1 MRTRKR
7 ILFLAVAVFMITNCF
22 LPLTV
27 NAALPEGNLVS
38 PLANNVR
45 SADSSFKIT
54 NGVAYIEACYTGYS
68 GITTGATITVKLQKK
83 FLFWWNDVDN
93 GQPDDTWTATL
104 TGWKNSVSYSL
115 ALSNTGDYR
124 AVFTYTIRG
133 TGGAADE
140 ISETLEYTY

>member
-7 ILFLAVAVFMITNCF
+7 ILFLAMAVFMVANCV
-22 LPLTV
+22 LPFTV
-27 NAALPEGNLVS
+27 NAALPEDNLVS
-38 PLANNVR
+38 PMANNVEKVI
-45 SADSSFKIT
+45 STFIIS
-54 NGVAYIEACYTGYS
+54 NGVAQIVASYTGYS

-93 GQPDDTWTATL
+93 GQPDDTWTANL

-133 TGGAADE
+133 AGGAADE

>member
-7 ILFLAVAVFMITNCF
+7 ILFLAMAVFMIANCF
-22 LPLTV
+22 LPFTV
-27 NAALPEGNLVS
+27 NAALPEDNLVS

-45 SADSSFKIT
+45 NVSSSFDIM
-54 NGVAYIEACYTGYS
+54 NGVAEIEASYIGYQ
-68 GITTGATITVKLQKK
+68 GTTTGATITVKLQKK

-93 GQPDDTWTATL
+93 GQPDDTWTANL

-133 TGGAADE
+133 TGGADDE
-140 ISETLEYTY
+140 ISDTLEYTY